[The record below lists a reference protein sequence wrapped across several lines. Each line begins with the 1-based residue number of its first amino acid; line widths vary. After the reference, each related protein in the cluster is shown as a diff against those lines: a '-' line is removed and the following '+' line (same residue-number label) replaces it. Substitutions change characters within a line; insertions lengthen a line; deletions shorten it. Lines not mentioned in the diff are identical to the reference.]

1 MYLKT
6 NQAKKLNRFFTV
18 SLSMG
23 CFLLLFFCAP
33 GPSQSNRQRAE
44 KSFEQYTSLIQ
55 ALRSIA
61 GVQVSGSESSPNI
74 ILRGGGTGG
83 VSNIQ
88 PLFVVD
94 NVIIGTSYAQANSVV
109 VPSNIQS
116 IRILNGVA
124 ATTKYGQEGRGGVIL
139 IRTKS
144 SKDK

>member
-1 MYLKT
+1 M
-6 NQAKKLNRFFTV
+6 KKITALLISV
-18 SLSMG
+18 S
-23 CFLLLFFCAP
+23 CLLLLLFCAP
-33 GPSQSNRQRAE
+33 GPSRSNTPRAE
-44 KSFEQYTSLIQ
+44 KSFEQYTSLMQ

-88 PLFVVD
+88 PLFVID
-94 NVIIGTSYAQANSVV
+94 NVIVGTSYAQANSIV

-116 IRILNGVA
+116 IRILNGAA

-139 IRTKS
+139 IKTKS
-144 SKDK
+144 SKSK